1 MRKIVF
7 PLLLVLVV
15 LLAGVLS
22 ANVEVVLGE
31 MQEWGNGES
40 PEYISIVGIQFHM
53 AVVVYGLTLG
63 ISVVVLLWW
72 VARKEMKLHWV
83 SFALLMCAGT
93 MIALGKWPQANVG
106 WDEDTHRMW
115 AYLFSGWDEYDIRVY
130 FNMFNTWFF
139 GYVPYTL
146 GMALG
151 KLIGLAENDA
161 LRLSF
166 VAGVLVYS
174 LICAYAVKVTPKYK
188 LTFMTVSLLPTCL
201 FQAAAITYD
210 AVVVACILLGVAIL
224 IRELEQQETLLSS
237 KAALGMTM
245 ALTLG
250 TLAKPA
256 YSPVLLLLWLLPA
269 KKFASKGRKWLF
281 RLVVTV
287 LLVMCLCSMLLGM
300 YDEQMAGD
308 SRMADTDSAGQLE
321 FILNQPGKFA
331 SMLGNYIL
339 HVLPRLM
346 VESSS
351 AWAHLGANQM
361 TSWLL
366 MILLWIIC
374 PICCVEESKS
384 SSLTAQRRVMLV
396 IVGLLPVFALMIAQY
411 LVSTPV
417 GHHTI
422 EGMQGRYVL
431 PTLICL
437 SLAIMP
443 PEKWREHL
451 KKGSRW
457 VALAVSIA
465 LVAVIYLDGWTYI
478 ISSMQGVTGI

>member
-1 MRKIVF
+1 MCRIIF
-7 PLLLVLVV
+7 PLLLVLVIMF
-15 LLAGVLS
+15 AGLLS
-22 ANVEVVLGE
+22 ANVKVLPEE

-40 PEYISIVGIQFHM
+40 PEYFSIAGMQFHT
-53 AVVVYGLTLG
+53 AVAVYGLALG

-72 VARKEMKLHWV
+72 AAHKEMKIHRV
-83 SFALLMCAGT
+83 AFVLLMCAGA
-93 MIALGKWPQANVG
+93 MIALGKWPHANVG

-151 KLIGLAENDA
+151 KLLGLAENIA

-166 VAGVLVYS
+166 MAGVMIYS
-174 LICAYAVKVTPKYK
+174 LVCAYAVKITPKYK
-188 LTFMTVSLLPTCL
+188 LTFMTISLLPTCL

-210 AVVVACILLGVAIL
+210 ATVVSCILLGVALL
-224 IRELEQQETLLSS
+224 IRELDQQETLLSGR
-237 KAALGMTM
+237 AALGMTV
-245 ALTLG
+245 AFTLG

-256 YSPVLLLLWLLPA
+256 YSPVLVLLWLLPA
-269 KKFASKGRKWLF
+269 KKFASKGRMWLF
-281 RLVVTV
+281 RLVVII
-287 LLVMCLCSMLLGM
+287 LLIMCLSSMLLGM
-300 YDEQMAGD
+300 YDDQMAGD
-308 SRMADTDSAGQLE
+308 SRLPDTDSAGQLE
-321 FILNQPGKFA
+321 FVLNQPGEFA
-331 SMLGNYIL
+331 GMLGNYIL

-374 PICCVEESKS
+374 PMCCVEEDKAFL
-384 SSLTAQRRVMLV
+384 LTAKKRTMLA
-396 IVGLLPVFALMIAQY
+396 IIGLLPVFALMFAQY
-411 LVSTPV
+411 MVSTPV
-417 GHHTI
+417 GYHTI

-431 PTLICL
+431 PILVCL

-443 PEKWREHL
+443 PEKWRVHL

-457 VALAVSIA
+457 IALAVSIA
-465 LVAVIYLDGWTYI
+465 LVAVIYWDGWTYI
-478 ISSMQGVTGI
+478 ISGMQSVTGI